1 MAPTWEQLA
10 EMLNVEEGSRV
21 KISKV
26 DCTTSN
32 ELCSE
37 QEVTGYPTLKFFK
50 VGESESVKFRGT
62 RDLPSLT
69 SFITEQLGDSG
80 TPTEEDDDD
89 ILDDL
94 PKAIQKQIELN
105 EDNFNTH
112 VAKGKHFI
120 KFYAP
125 WCGHCQKLA
134 PVWDDLAD
142 SLEHDISVSISKID
156 CTKYRPTCQEF
167 EVKGYPTLLW
177 IEDGKKVE
185 KYSGGR
191 SHVDLKKYVEKMAG
205 TTATVKETKE
215 ETKNDDGEAALQLIG
230 SDFAHGIENG
240 VTFVKFF
247 APWCGHCKR
256 LSPTWDELAKKF
268 VGRGDIKIAKVDCTI
283 ADNKELCS
291 EQEVDG
297 FPTLFIYK
305 NGEKASEYNGSRSLD
320 DLYEF
325 VTKHAGGTKDE
336 L

>member
-1 MAPTWEQLA
+1 
-10 EMLNVEEGSRV
+10 MLNVEEGSRV

-62 RDLPSLT
+62 RDLPTLT
-69 SFITEQLGDSG
+69 SFISEQLGDSG
-80 TPTEEDDDD
+80 TPAANEDDDD
-89 ILDDL
+89 NLIDDL
-94 PKAIQKQIELN
+94 PKPIQKQIELN
-105 EDNFNTH
+105 EDNFSSTI
-112 VAKGKHFI
+112 AAGKHFI

-134 PVWDDLAD
+134 PVWDDLFD

-156 CTKYRPTCQEF
+156 CTKFRPICQDF

-185 KYSGGR
+185 KYAGAR
-191 SHVDLKKYVEKMAG
+191 NHVDLKKYVEKMAG
-205 TTATVKETKE
+205 KTAATVKEIKE
-215 ETKNDDGEAALQLIG
+215 EAKNEDGEAVAAAALQLTG
-230 SDFAHGIENG
+230 SDFEHGIENG

-256 LSPTWDELAKKF
+256 LAPTWDLLASKF
-268 VGRGDIKIAKVDCTI
+268 VGRGDIKIAKVDCTF

-291 EQEVDG
+291 QQEVDG

-320 DLYEF
+320 DLYDF
-325 VTKHAGGTKDE
+325 VTRHAAGTKDE